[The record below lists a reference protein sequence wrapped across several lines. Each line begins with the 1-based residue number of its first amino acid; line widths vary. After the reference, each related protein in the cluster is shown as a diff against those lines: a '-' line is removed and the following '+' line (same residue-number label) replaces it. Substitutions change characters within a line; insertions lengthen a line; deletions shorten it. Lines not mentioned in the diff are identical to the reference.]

1 MSRTLTL
8 RSLDI
13 PSIHR
18 FGIGFDGMLD
28 ELMRLND
35 VQGQSNYPVYNIVK
49 ISEND
54 FYIDVAVAG
63 FSEGDVKIELD
74 NRILT
79 ISGSKLA
86 VDQPIE
92 YLHKGISDRSFVR
105 EFTLAE
111 HVEVSGAMMKDGIL
125 SVSLKR
131 TLPEK
136 NAPKTIDIIYNK

>member
-13 PSIHR
+13 PSIHK

-28 ELMRLND
+28 ELMRITEH
-35 VQGQSNYPVYNIVK
+35 QSANYPVYNIVK
-49 ISEND
+49 VSEND
-54 FYIDVAVAG
+54 FYIEVAVAG
-63 FSEGDVKIELD
+63 FSEGDVKIEVD

-86 VDQPIE
+86 ALETIE

-111 HVEVSGAMMKDGIL
+111 HVEVAGARMRDGIL
-125 SVSLKR
+125 EVSLKR
-131 TLPEK
+131 EVPQK

>member
-13 PSIHR
+13 PSIHK

-28 ELMRLND
+28 ELMRITEH
-35 VQGQSNYPVYNIVK
+35 QTTNYPPYNIVK
-49 ISEND
+49 VSEND
-54 FYIDVAVAG
+54 FYIELAVSG
-63 FSEGDVKIELD
+63 FGEGDVKIELD

-79 ISGSKLA
+79 ISGGKLA
-86 VDQPIE
+86 ALETIE

-111 HVEVSGAMMKDGIL
+111 HVEVVGARMRDGIL
-125 SVSLKR
+125 EVSLKR
-131 TLPEK
+131 EVPEK

>member
-13 PSIHR
+13 PSIHK

-28 ELMRLND
+28 ELMRITEH
-35 VQGQSNYPVYNIVK
+35 QSANYPVYNIVK
-49 ISEND
+49 VSEND
-54 FYIDVAVAG
+54 FYIEVAVAG
-63 FSEGDVKIELD
+63 FSEGDVKIQLD

-86 VDQPIE
+86 ALETIE

-111 HVEVSGAMMKDGIL
+111 HVEVAGARMRDGIL
-125 SVSLKR
+125 EVSLKR
-131 TLPEK
+131 EVPQK

>member
-28 ELMRLND
+28 ELMRLTD

-49 ISEND
+49 VSEND
-54 FYIDVAVAG
+54 FYIDVAIAG
-63 FSEGDVKIELD
+63 FGEGDVKIELD

-86 VDQPIE
+86 IDEPIE

-111 HVEVSGAMMKDGIL
+111 HVEVSGAMMKNGIL

>member
-8 RSLDI
+8 KALDI
-13 PSIHR
+13 PSIHK

-28 ELMRLND
+28 ELMRITEH
-35 VQGQSNYPVYNIVK
+35 QSANYPVYNIVK
-49 ISEND
+49 VSEND
-54 FYIDVAVAG
+54 FYIEVAVAG
-63 FSEGDVKIELD
+63 FSEGDVKIQLD

-86 VDQPIE
+86 ALETIE

-111 HVEVSGAMMKDGIL
+111 HVEVAGARMRDGIL
-125 SVSLKR
+125 EVSLKR
-131 TLPEK
+131 EVPEK

>member
-8 RSLDI
+8 RSLDV

-28 ELMRLND
+28 ELMRLTD
-35 VQGQSNYPVYNIVK
+35 VQSQSNYPVYNIVK
-49 ISEND
+49 VSEND
-54 FYIDVAVAG
+54 FYIELALAG

-74 NRILT
+74 NRTLT
-79 ISGSKLA
+79 INGSKLA
-86 VDQPIE
+86 ALETIE

-111 HVEVSGAMMKDGIL
+111 HVEVSGAVMKDGIL

-131 TLPEK
+131 RVPEK
-136 NAPKTIDIIYNK
+136 NAPKVIDIRYGQ

>member
-1 MSRTLTL
+1 MSRTLSL

-28 ELMRLND
+28 ELTRMTEH
-35 VQGQSNYPVYNIVK
+35 QSQTNYPVYNIVK
-49 ISEND
+49 VSEND
-54 FYIDVAVAG
+54 FYIEIAIAG
-63 FSEGDVKIELD
+63 FGEGDVKIEVD

-79 ISGSKLA
+79 VSGSKLA
-86 VDQPIE
+86 ALETIE

-105 EFTLAE
+105 EFTLAD
-111 HVEVSGAMMKDGIL
+111 HVEVVGARMRDGIL
-125 SVSLKR
+125 EVSLKR
-131 TLPEK
+131 EVPEK